1 MTLTIP
7 IAEHFLRG
15 DVGVDVAASRWET
28 MMVNGKARIYFGSFP
43 AFARMPL
50 NYLYPAGRGA
60 WSRFLWILRG
70 NCRAGGFCRTPPH
83 GVAIVCTIN
92 SLAEMDGRRVFGGF
106 RFWFSSSVFC
116 RKPDYLQRSN
126 PVGICL
132 VCGLSLFRFAIPR
145 VRGRSIDVVAA
156 CLFILRRRSSTF
168 PSDVRRALPPD
179 CGSLWNSI
187 VPEAIHPQS
196 CGALAAARGC
206 ALVFTSLL
214 RMPNSA
220 ISAGC
225 PWPIRSI
232 RISVILL

>member
-1 MTLTIP
+1 
-7 IAEHFLRG
+7 
-15 DVGVDVAASRWET
+15 
-28 MMVNGKARIYFGSFP
+28 
-43 AFARMPL
+43 MPL
-50 NYLYPAGRGA
+50 NYLYPAGRG
-60 WSRFLWILRG
+60 LG
-70 NCRAGGFCRTPPH
+70 RAFCGFCAGIVALAAFAGLPPH

-156 CLFILRRRSSTF
+156 CLFICAGAALLSVRRSARF
-168 PSDVRRALPPD
+168 PPD
-179 CGSLWNSI
+179 CGFPWNSI
-187 VPEAIHPQS
+187 VPGDPSAILRRS
-196 CGALAAARGC
+196 CCRSGLRSFLC
-206 ALVFTSLL
+206 PLL

-225 PWPIRSI
+225 PSPIRSI